1 MSDEELRAVIDSVE
15 QNGVTYMTVEYDYQL
30 EKSDVRVAGV
40 DSVQLPFDN
49 APNWAPVDHDEA
61 AWLAQRGVPVP
72 DPGSR
77 Q

>member
-1 MSDEELRAVIDSVE
+1 MSDEELRAVVGSIE
-15 QNGVTYMTVEYDYQL
+15 QNGIRYMTVEYDYQL

-49 APNWAPVDHDEA
+49 APSWTAVDHEDA
-61 AWLAQRGVPVP
+61 AWLAQLGVPAP
-72 DPGSR
+72 DLGSR